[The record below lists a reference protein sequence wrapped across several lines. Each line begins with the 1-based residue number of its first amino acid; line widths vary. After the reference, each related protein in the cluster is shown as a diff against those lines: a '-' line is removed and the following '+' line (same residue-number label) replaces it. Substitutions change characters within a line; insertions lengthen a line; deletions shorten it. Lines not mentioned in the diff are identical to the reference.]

1 LDRRKSEMK
10 IQVLGSGCPKC
21 RTLTER
27 VEEVVAALGLDCEI
41 EKITEISEIVKFG
54 VMMTPGLVIDG
65 EVKSAGK
72 LLSIQEIKD
81 LLS

>member
-1 LDRRKSEMK
+1 MK

-21 RTLTER
+21 KTLTER
-27 VEEVVAALGLDCEI
+27 VESAVAALGLDCEI
-41 EKITEISEIVKFG
+41 EKVTEINEIVKFG
-54 VMMTPGLVIDG
+54 VMVTPGLVING

-72 LLSIQEIKD
+72 LLSVEDIKD

>member
-1 LDRRKSEMK
+1 MK

-21 RTLTER
+21 KTLTER
-27 VEEVVAALGLDCEI
+27 VEEAVAALGLDCEV
-41 EKITEISEIVKFG
+41 EKVTDINEIISFG

-72 LLSIQEIKD
+72 LLSVEDIKD
-81 LLS
+81 MLS

>member
-1 LDRRKSEMK
+1 MK

-21 RTLTER
+21 KTLTER
-27 VEEVVAALGLDCEI
+27 VEEAVSALGLDCEV
-41 EKITEISEIVKFG
+41 EKVTDINEIISFG

-65 EVKSAGK
+65 EIKSVGK
-72 LLSIQEIKD
+72 LLSVEDIKG

>member
-1 LDRRKSEMK
+1 MK

-21 RTLTER
+21 RTLIER
-27 VEEVVAALGLDCEI
+27 VGEAVAELGLDCEL
-41 EKITEISEIVKFG
+41 EKITEINEIVKFG

>member
-1 LDRRKSEMK
+1 MK

-27 VEEVVAALGLDCEI
+27 VEEAVAELGLGCEI
-41 EKITEISEIVKFG
+41 EKITEINKIVGFG
-54 VMMTPGLVIDG
+54 VMVTPGLVIDG
-65 EVKSAGK
+65 DVKSAGK
-72 LLSIQEIKD
+72 LLSVEEIKD

>member
-1 LDRRKSEMK
+1 MK
-10 IQVLGSGCPKC
+10 IQVLGSCCPKC
-21 RTLTER
+21 KTLAER
-27 VEEVVAALGLDCEI
+27 VEDAVAELGLDCEI
-41 EKITEISEIVKFG
+41 EKVTEINKIVEFG

>member
-1 LDRRKSEMK
+1 MK

-21 RTLTER
+21 KTLTER
-27 VEEVVAALGLDCEI
+27 VEGVVAELGLDCEI
-41 EKITEISEIVKFG
+41 EKVTEINEIVKLG

-65 EVKSAGK
+65 DVKSTGK
-72 LLSIQEIKD
+72 LLSVEDIKA